1 MDTTL
6 RVWLNSSEK
15 RSIIAQLFLKA
26 VMSNS
31 IKQFYELGPFRID
44 VANRLLLRD
53 GEPLPLTPKAV
64 DTLLALVQHSG
75 QVLKKEE
82 LMKLVWPDSVVEE
95 GNLTQNIYLLRKTLS
110 EGSNGQNYIET
121 IPRRGYRFVGA
132 AHEAREE
139 AADPQLAEQT
149 KVQAVIEEKKT
160 NDGMKGSEG
169 ASEPKPTAPRRPGAP
184 APLHHFTSPLRL
196 TGLAAVAIAIIAGLS
211 PKLKR
216 PPCAPCN

>member
-110 EGSNGQNYIET
+110 EGSNGQNYIKT
-121 IPRRGYRFVGA
+121 IPRRRYRLLGGALEAVEELA
-132 AHEAREE
+132 AHTLA
-139 AADPQLAEQT
+139 QLIT
-149 KVQAVIEEKKT
+149 FQAVNEEKKT
-160 NDGMKGSEG
+160 TERLKGDE
-169 ASEPKPTAPRRPGAP
+169 
-184 APLHHFTSPLRL
+184 
-196 TGLAAVAIAIIAGLS
+196 
-211 PKLKR
+211 
-216 PPCAPCN
+216 